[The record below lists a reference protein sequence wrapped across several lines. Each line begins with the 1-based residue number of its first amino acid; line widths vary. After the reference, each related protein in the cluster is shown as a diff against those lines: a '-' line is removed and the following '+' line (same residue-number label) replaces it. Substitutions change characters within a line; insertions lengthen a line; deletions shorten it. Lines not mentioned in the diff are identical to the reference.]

1 MQYIADAREAKKIDG
16 VSIHEIG
23 IPSFVLMERAALKVA
38 DFITGIA
45 DMGKDRILILC
56 GMGNNG
62 GDGLAIGRIL
72 MERGF
77 QIAFTLLGEEKKAS
91 EEMKQQI
98 FIARNLSVPE
108 VTNPQITDYTM
119 IVDAI
124 FGIGL
129 ARGITGNY
137 AACIEEVNHADATVI
152 SVDIPSGIDA
162 STGKVLGCA
171 IQADYTITFGINKR
185 GLVLFPGA
193 MYAGQ
198 VLIEEIGFPKKA
210 VGEVAPAVF
219 SYEKSDIPKLFPK
232 RIPRSNKGSYGK
244 CLVIAGSGQISGA
257 AYFAAAA
264 AYRMGSGLVKVLTH
278 ENNRIMLQAKL
289 PEALLTTYSEE
300 ENSPSHN
307 INHNQSGTACKENSQ
322 HESKKEK
329 NTEFIRNL
337 QKELS
342 WASAVIIGPGLGT
355 SPMAELFLQE
365 VLKIRDIPVLIDA
378 DGLNLLSK
386 LSEYFGENNMIR
398 LPANFV
404 LTPHLKEMSRL
415 IDKEVSEIQ
424 ENLMDAACQHTVGA
438 TVVLK
443 DARTVVSDG
452 TKIYLNQSGN
462 SALAKGG
469 SGDVLSGMI
478 GGLLVR
484 GMKPFDAAALGV
496 YLHGLTAEEYVKRGG
511 FSTMFASDILEELL
525 CILP

>member
-129 ARGITGNY
+129 TRGITGNY

-278 ENNRIMLQAKL
+278 EN
-289 PEALLTTYSEE
+289 T
-300 ENSPSHN
+300 
-307 INHNQSGTACKENSQ
+307 
-322 HESKKEK
+322 
-329 NTEFIRNL
+329 
-337 QKELS
+337 
-342 WASAVIIGPGLGT
+342 
-355 SPMAELFLQE
+355 
-365 VLKIRDIPVLIDA
+365 
-378 DGLNLLSK
+378 
-386 LSEYFGENNMIR
+386 
-398 LPANFV
+398 
-404 LTPHLKEMSRL
+404 
-415 IDKEVSEIQ
+415 VS
-424 ENLMDAACQHTVGA
+424 
-438 TVVLK
+438 
-443 DARTVVSDG
+443 
-452 TKIYLNQSGN
+452 
-462 SALAKGG
+462 
-469 SGDVLSGMI
+469 
-478 GGLLVR
+478 
-484 GMKPFDAAALGV
+484 
-496 YLHGLTAEEYVKRGG
+496 
-511 FSTMFASDILEELL
+511 
-525 CILP
+525 

>member
-1 MQYIADAREAKKIDG
+1 MQYIADAKEAKKIDG
-16 VSIHEIG
+16 VSIQKIG

-45 DMGKDRILILC
+45 DATGDRILILC

-77 QIAFTLLGEEKKAS
+77 QISFTLLGEEKKAS

-98 FIARNLSVPE
+98 LIARNLLVPE
-108 VTNPQITDYTM
+108 VTNPHIADYTI

-129 ARGITGNY
+129 TRDITGNY
-137 AACIEEVNHADATVI
+137 AACIEEINHADATVI

-171 IQADYTITFGINKR
+171 IQADYTITFGVNKR

-198 VLIEEIGFPKKA
+198 VLTEEIGFPQKA
-210 VGEVAPAVF
+210 VEEVAPAIF

-232 RIPRSNKGSYGK
+232 RIPRSNKGSYGR
-244 CLVIAGSGQISGA
+244 CLVIAGSGHISGA

-264 AYRMGSGLVKVLTH
+264 AYRTGSGLVKVFTH
-278 ENNRIMLQAKL
+278 ENNRTMLQTKL
-289 PEALLTTYSEE
+289 PEALLATYSEE
-300 ENSPSHN
+300 ESLFSDDV
-307 INHNQSGTACKENSQ
+307 NHNPVLAACKENSQ
-322 HESKKEK
+322 HDCKKEEHAK
-329 NTEFIRNL
+329 FIRDL

-342 WASAVIIGPGLGT
+342 LASAVIIGPGLGT
-355 SPMAELFLQE
+355 SPIAELFLQE
-365 VLKIRDIPVLIDA
+365 VLKIKDIPVLIDA

-386 LSEYFGENNMIR
+386 LSEHFDGNNIIR

-404 LTPHLKEMSRL
+404 LTPHLKEMSRM
-415 IDKEVSEIQ
+415 IHHEVSEIQ
-424 ENLMDAACQHTVGA
+424 DNLIDTACQYTEGA
-438 TVVLK
+438 TIVLK

-469 SGDVLSGMI
+469 SGDVLSGII
-478 GGLLVR
+478 GGLLAR
-484 GMKPFDAAALGV
+484 GMEPFHAAALGV

-511 FSTMFASDILEELL
+511 FSTMFASDILEELS